1 MFIFG
6 GLIGAIIF
14 VTLGYFVFWTAT
26 RPSTS
31 HDVANFGK
39 IMAIILFVI
48 AGLILIFGTV
58 GGAFWGPMMGGGW
71 MHRGMWGR

>member
-14 VTLGYFVFWTAT
+14 VTLGYFAFWTAT
-26 RPSTS
+26 RPDTS

-48 AGLILIFGTV
+48 AGLILIFGTI
-58 GGAFWGPMMGGGW
+58 GGAFWGPMMGRGM
-71 MHRGMWGR
+71 MHPGMWGR